1 VVFHVLFL
9 LSLVSYLHNPIIL
22 FQTQDY
28 FNFLNFQI
36 EIEGIGC
43 DRDHIHLLCS
53 GHPKISPWQIVRIF
67 KSITAREIFRRKP
80 EVKKELWGGEFWTD
94 GYYVGTVGE
103 RGNWEVVKEYVRK
116 QGRSEK
122 DLRQLDLFKNS

>member
-1 VVFHVLFL
+1 
-9 LSLVSYLHNPIIL
+9 
-22 FQTQDY
+22 
-28 FNFLNFQI
+28 
-36 EIEGIGC
+36 
-43 DRDHIHLLCS
+43 
-53 GHPKISPWQIVRIF
+53 
-67 KSITAREIFRRKP
+67 
-80 EVKKELWGGEFWTD
+80 VKKELWGGEFWTD